1 MVQFVLDLSKSNIM
15 KKVSNWMELVLEN
28 VVEQNNTMSKYL
40 VILLVLFIGAGSLYM
55 LLNTTG

>member
-1 MVQFVLDLSKSNIM
+1 MAQFVFDLSKSNIM